1 MATKMAERLKGKTI
15 VITGASSGI
24 GKSTAIEF
32 ARTQPDDL
40 KLILTARREDTLKEL
55 AQEIQGFAKGV
66 KVLPVKLDV
75 SKPDE
80 VQNFVG
86 NLPQE
91 YKDIDVLVNNAGL
104 VKGVAQAPDISPAD
118 IDTMFSTNVTGLINM
133 TQAIL
138 PIFKARSTPS
148 GDIINIGSIA
158 GREPYQGGSI
168 YCATKAAVRSFTDAM
183 RKELIT
189 TRIRVIEIDPGQVE
203 TEFSVVR
210 FGGDKEKAKKVY
222 EGVEPLTPE
231 DIAEVVVFAA
241 GRRENVVLAD
251 SLIFPNHQTSLPLK
265 LSTRLPTKGS
275 VKSLTSMNRATKSD
289 VQGYIVGQYQAVE
302 KARHEHIDR
311 SWNDLQDF
319 IRENQT
325 FKIKSSARAKPP
337 SLAQCMAR
345 AGVDNADLDLDSD
358 SEDDEIDL
366 SQKIEHAV
374 SAFAEKTKEYEKDQ
388 KEDKKDINTDP
399 LKNNYLVHHP
409 PMLSTLESIDIS
421 YPYNNKQNFGI
432 RRHSGGRSL
441 ASLIARAGEIYVSYN
456 EDVCL
461 PWSTFEPSSLSSSP
475 NPSSDASVL
484 DLSADDALAM
494 LRERLRI
501 VHNVGGSTG
510 YCRREWLD
518 AKFKTG
524 CSTVH
529 GPSLLR
535 FSTSCYE
542 HVQPPVITNASTAT
556 QQDQYDLVS
565 RVRISPSKD
574 TLNTKSSVWTSAFS
588 KCTSMTSISSYQTDR
603 LQSAN
608 NERHLHMDGPGMDV
622 EKHERDDKRDRKRVD
637 SLPVLTTKGWT
648 DELQA
653 EDIEQL
659 YAPLYMSAEDTRDV
673 PATVVANK
681 THDSPLVRERTV
693 DDDVSTDLDYDLEL
707 EPAAHDSP
715 NSMRRKWTSR
725 MKHFIKMLPKK
736 SKQATRDCFRAT
748 KQFSRTAW
756 NLVPAAVQSRRP
768 SPKIDSVI

>member
-1 MATKMAERLKGKTI
+1 VSITQLHVLLRNSLRLALSI
-15 VITGASSGI
+15 IADANL
-24 GKSTAIEF
+24 AIDTRARWPDSEFLHRQFGF
-32 ARTQPDDL
+32 ARRHLYTQ
-40 KLILTARREDTLKEL
+40 
-55 AQEIQGFAKGV
+55 
-66 KVLPVKLDV
+66 
-75 SKPDE
+75 
-80 VQNFVG
+80 
-86 NLPQE
+86 
-91 YKDIDVLVNNAGL
+91 
-104 VKGVAQAPDISPAD
+104 
-118 IDTMFSTNVTGLINM
+118 
-133 TQAIL
+133 
-138 PIFKARSTPS
+138 
-148 GDIINIGSIA
+148 
-158 GREPYQGGSI
+158 
-168 YCATKAAVRSFTDAM
+168 
-183 RKELIT
+183 
-189 TRIRVIEIDPGQVE
+189 
-203 TEFSVVR
+203 
-210 FGGDKEKAKKVY
+210 
-222 EGVEPLTPE
+222 
-231 DIAEVVVFAA
+231 
-241 GRRENVVLAD
+241 
-251 SLIFPNHQTSLPLK
+251 
-265 LSTRLPTKGS
+265 
-275 VKSLTSMNRATKSD
+275 SLTTELLDEDM
-289 VQGYIVGQYQAVE
+289 
-302 KARHEHIDR
+302 KANLGAYVNDQEDEDR
-311 SWNDLQDF
+311 SWNDLQNF

-325 FKIKSSARAKPP
+325 FKTKSSARAKLP

-345 AGVDNADLDLDSD
+345 AGVDNADLDLESD

-374 SAFAEKTKEYEKDQ
+374 SAFAEKIKEYEKDE
-388 KEDKKDINTDP
+388 KEDKEHVNADP
-399 LKNNYLVHHP
+399 LNNNYLVHHP
-409 PMLSTLESIDIS
+409 PMLSPLESIDIS

-432 RRHSGGRSL
+432 RRHSDGRSL
-441 ASLIARAGEIYVSYN
+441 ASLIARADEISVSYN

-484 DLSADDALAM
+484 DLSADDALAL
-494 LRERLRI
+494 LRERFRI
-501 VHNVGGSTG
+501 VHNVGGGTG

-608 NERHLHMDGPGMDV
+608 NEHHLHMDGPGMDV
-622 EKHERDDKRDRKRVD
+622 EKYERDDKRDRKRVD
-637 SLPVLTTKGWT
+637 SVPVLTTKGWS
-648 DELQA
+648 DELQV

-659 YAPLYMSAEDTRDV
+659 YAPLYTSAEDTRDV
-673 PATVVANK
+673 PATFVANK

-693 DDDVSTDLDYDLEL
+693 DDNVSTDLDYDLES

>member
-1 MATKMAERLKGKTI
+1 MKANL
-15 VITGASSGI
+15 GAYVND
-24 GKSTAIEF
+24 
-32 ARTQPDDL
+32 Q
-40 KLILTARREDTLKEL
+40 EDE
-55 AQEIQGFAKGV
+55 
-66 KVLPVKLDV
+66 
-75 SKPDE
+75 
-80 VQNFVG
+80 
-86 NLPQE
+86 
-91 YKDIDVLVNNAGL
+91 
-104 VKGVAQAPDISPAD
+104 
-118 IDTMFSTNVTGLINM
+118 
-133 TQAIL
+133 
-138 PIFKARSTPS
+138 
-148 GDIINIGSIA
+148 
-158 GREPYQGGSI
+158 
-168 YCATKAAVRSFTDAM
+168 
-183 RKELIT
+183 
-189 TRIRVIEIDPGQVE
+189 
-203 TEFSVVR
+203 
-210 FGGDKEKAKKVY
+210 
-222 EGVEPLTPE
+222 
-231 DIAEVVVFAA
+231 
-241 GRRENVVLAD
+241 
-251 SLIFPNHQTSLPLK
+251 
-265 LSTRLPTKGS
+265 
-275 VKSLTSMNRATKSD
+275 
-289 VQGYIVGQYQAVE
+289 
-302 KARHEHIDR
+302 DR

-374 SAFAEKTKEYEKDQ
+374 SAFAEKTKEYEKDE

-399 LKNNYLVHHP
+399 LNNNYLVHHP

-441 ASLIARAGEIYVSYN
+441 ASLIARASEIYVSYN

-461 PWSTFEPSSLSSSP
+461 PWPTFEPSSLSSSP

-494 LRERLRI
+494 LRERFRI
-501 VHNVGGSTG
+501 VHNVGGGTG
-510 YCRREWLD
+510 YCHREWLD
-518 AKFKTG
+518 AKFETG

-542 HVQPPVITNASTAT
+542 HVQPPVIKNASTAT

-588 KCTSMTSISSYQTDR
+588 KCTSMASISSYQTDR

-608 NERHLHMDGPGMDV
+608 NERHFHMDGPGMDV

-637 SLPVLTTKGWT
+637 SLPVLTTKGWS

-659 YAPLYMSAEDTRDV
+659 YAPLYTSAEDTRDV
-673 PATVVANK
+673 PVTVVA
-681 THDSPLVRERTV
+681 
-693 DDDVSTDLDYDLEL
+693 
-707 EPAAHDSP
+707 
-715 NSMRRKWTSR
+715 
-725 MKHFIKMLPKK
+725 
-736 SKQATRDCFRAT
+736 TRPTTLR
-748 KQFSRTAW
+748 
-756 NLVPAAVQSRRP
+756 
-768 SPKIDSVI
+768 